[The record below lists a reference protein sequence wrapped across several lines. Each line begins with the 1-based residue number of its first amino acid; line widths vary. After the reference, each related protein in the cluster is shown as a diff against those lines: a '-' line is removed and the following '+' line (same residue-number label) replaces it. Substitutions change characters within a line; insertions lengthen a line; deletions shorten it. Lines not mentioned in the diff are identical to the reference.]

1 MFSGCMIGGSLY
13 GTGRRFK
20 DLDAHQRVT
29 AMEVGTPIPFTLTHP
44 T

>member
-29 AMEVGTPIPFTLTHP
+29 AMEVGNSYSS
-44 T
+44 